1 MQKRA
6 RQTETIENEEA
17 ETHTH
22 TQAEPHVKERLQ
34 TCTHGQ
40 RSKTIQTNKQTTND
54 STNAAPREASKQS
67 NQVDKQIHGHANTQT
82 CTQHTYTPTHTHTHT
97 HTRAHTQTR
106 THAHRQTVPPQ
117 TCEDIRIRVHT
128 LGYMHTIG
136 SRHKGAELLVCWTH
150 DRGVLPDP
158 TNSDSPK

>member
-82 CTQHTYTPTHTHTHT
+82 CTQHTHIHTPPPRGSHDAAL
-97 HTRAHTQTR
+97 RAEPKR
-106 THAHRQTVPPQ
+106 R
-117 TCEDIRIRVHT
+117 
-128 LGYMHTIG
+128 
-136 SRHKGAELLVCWTH
+136 
-150 DRGVLPDP
+150 
-158 TNSDSPK
+158 TNSSELIAERGPRGGTAFE